1 MCRLSKIAL
10 AVLFA
15 VALGHSGLMSQEQR
29 IRAMGGLTLAVHD
42 SDYSLNP
49 YDFARNPAWL
59 REDEKTDWLKVLPS
73 GGGEWG
79 GLRRRFDA
87 ASTLQY
93 GAGFDGV
100 KNLYDKGTFRGSA
113 SYGVE
118 TRRDVYR
125 SLNRSPYAGEA
136 FFVTDTT
143 TGDFTYN
150 GPTVQFQYSYGLFSS
165 FTLGASVRY
174 QLLNGLKDIYS
185 RTKSLYR
192 DLQASVGATF
202 EAGDGWVF
210 GLAVEPWDN
219 QESMEAQSEESFEVE
234 LFTFRG
240 DTYSTRHRSTTIDHK
255 VRKKGIDYAGEVYF
269 RPSPGLEIGA
279 VGRYGASKTQVLVPK
294 GLEKEVEEG
303 LARPSQ
309 WDARL
314 QARLD
319 ASSTVTLGA
328 MVRYHHAR
336 TWSQHSALGLLLWD
350 WTQNEL
356 GAGAGV
362 SFRPLPALLT
372 GVEYEFARTEYDSL
386 KYIDDLYQSGRPFR
400 HLVRFGLEYEI
411 AAGAAIR
418 LGGQYQFA
426 AKDLVTGATDLAG
439 FGISAGGGMWLS
451 QSVRMDVFFEYG
463 STAPLETGGAVRG
476 SMAGGVNLKLL
487 SL

>member
-1 MCRLSKIAL
+1 MCRLSKISL
-10 AVLFA
+10 AVLLA
-15 VALGHSGLMSQEQR
+15 VALMPSGLVSQEQR
-29 IRAMGGLTLAVHD
+29 VRAMGGLTLAVHD

-49 YDFARNPAWL
+49 YDFAGNPAWL
-59 REDEKTDWLKVLPS
+59 REDEKIDWLKVLPS

-79 GLRRRFDA
+79 GLRRKFDA

-113 SYGVE
+113 TYGVE

-143 TGDFTYN
+143 TGDFNYN
-150 GPTVQFQYSYGLFSS
+150 GPTVRFQYSYELFSS
-165 FTLGASVRY
+165 FTLGASVQY

-192 DLQASVGATF
+192 DFQAGIGAAF

-210 GLAVEPWDN
+210 GLSVEPWDN

-255 VRKKGIDYAGEVYF
+255 VRKKGIDYAGEIYF
-269 RPSPGLEIGA
+269 HPSPGLEIGA
-279 VGRYGASKTQVLVPK
+279 VGRYGTSNTQVLVPK

-309 WDARL
+309 WDARV
-314 QARLD
+314 QARFD
-319 ASSTVTLGA
+319 VSSLVTLGA
-328 MVRYHHAR
+328 MLRYHHAR

-350 WTQNEL
+350 WTQNEF
-356 GAGAGV
+356 GAGAGI
-362 SFRPLPALLT
+362 SFRPFPAFLA

-400 HLVRFGLEYEI
+400 HLARLGLEYEL
-411 AAGAAIR
+411 AAGTALR
-418 LGGQYQFA
+418 LGGQYRFA

-439 FGISAGGGMWLS
+439 FGISAGGGIPLGEN
-451 QSVRMDVFFEYG
+451 VRIDVFFEYG
-463 STAPLETGGAVRG
+463 TTTPQV
-476 SMAGGVNLKLL
+476 AGGVVRGNVAGGASLKLL